1 MRVYGIQKNADF
13 SFLLGKT
20 VEQVCL
26 GQYQTQIHLD
36 DANISI
42 ECKHTLFVAEGSREI
57 IWERDEFPSEGISKL
72 LGQSLSRVAVEDSGA
87 LEFTF
92 SQGDRLSLFDDSEQ
106 YESFQI
112 TCGVLWIVV

>member
-1 MRVYGIQKNADF
+1 MYGIPKTTDF
-13 SFLLGKT
+13 SFLLGKM

-26 GQYQTQIHLD
+26 GQNQTQIHLD

-42 ECKHTLFVAEGSREI
+42 ECRHVLFVAEGSREI
-57 IWERDEFPSEGISKL
+57 VWDEFPSEGISKL
-72 LGQSLSRVAVEDSGA
+72 LGQTLSGVTIRDSGA

-92 SQGDRLSLFDDSEQ
+92 SQGDRLSLFGDSKQ

-112 TCGVLWIVV
+112 NCGDREIIV

>member
-1 MRVYGIQKNADF
+1 MYGVPKTTDF

-36 DANISI
+36 DANVSI
-42 ECKHTLFVAEGSREI
+42 ECRHALFLAENSREV
-57 IWERDEFPSEGISKL
+57 IWRRDEFPSEGISKL
-72 LGQSLSRVAVEDSGA
+72 LGQTLSRVTVGDSGA
-87 LEFTF
+87 LELTF
-92 SQGDRLSLFDDSEQ
+92 SQGDCLSLFDDSEQ

-112 TCGVLWIVV
+112 TCGDIWIVV

>member
-1 MRVYGIQKNADF
+1 MYGIPKTIDF
-13 SFLLGKT
+13 SFLLGKM

-42 ECKHTLFVAEGSREI
+42 ECKHTLFIAEGLRKI
-57 IWERDEFPSEGISKL
+57 TWERDEFPSEGISKL
-72 LGQSLSRVAVEDSGA
+72 LGQTLSRVAVEDSGA

-92 SQGDRLSLFDDSEQ
+92 SKGDRLSLFDDSEQ

-112 TCGVLWIVV
+112 TCGDLFIVA

>member
-1 MRVYGIQKNADF
+1 MHGIPKTTDF
-13 SFLLGKT
+13 SFLLGKI

-42 ECKHTLFVAEGSREI
+42 ECRHVLFVAEGSREI
-57 IWERDEFPSEGISKL
+57 VWDEFPSEGISKL
-72 LGQSLSRVAVEDSGA
+72 LGQTLSGVTAGDSGA

-92 SQGDRLSLFDDSEQ
+92 SAGDRLSLFDDSEQ

-112 TCGVLWIVV
+112 SCVDREIIV